1 MDDMAERLSEL
12 LNSPEGMEKIKTLA
26 GALLGG
32 GAEEGKT
39 EPEPQP
45 EMNMPDISAL
55 MKIGG
60 LLKQTG
66 QDERVNLLLA
76 LKPHLSERRRERVDR
91 AVKLLKLYS
100 LIPVLSES
108 GLMEGLLK

>member
-32 GAEEGKT
+32 GEKGKN

-45 EMNMPDISAL
+45 EMSMPDISAL

-66 QDERVNLLLA
+66 QDERVDLLLA

>member
-26 GALLGG
+26 GELLGG
-32 GAEEGKT
+32 GEEGKN

-45 EMNMPDISAL
+45 EMSMPDISAL

-66 QDERVNLLLA
+66 QDERVDLLLA
-76 LKPHLSERRRERVDR
+76 LKPHLSERRRERVDK

>member
-12 LNSPEGMEKIKTLA
+12 LNSPEGMEQIKTLA

-32 GAEEGKT
+32 GEEGKN

-45 EMNMPDISAL
+45 EMSMPDISAL

>member
-32 GAEEGKT
+32 GEKGKN

-45 EMNMPDISAL
+45 EMSMPDISAL